1 LYVTTSKGTMKMQ
14 PSKQGR
20 RVRVRVRK
28 KAVLLIGFQTKDP
41 PIVEEYDSDEDELS
55 QDEEGVCDNE

>member
-1 LYVTTSKGTMKMQ
+1 MQ